1 MDPTPMSVETYLT
14 TSFEPE
20 AELADGVLVERNTGS
35 AEHSRWQAAL
45 IGDFGARGREWGL
58 RVRPILRIK
67 TGETTF
73 RGPDIAL
80 LDASLP
86 REPIPTAPPVAIFEV
101 LDPEDRFSLTMRRCS
116 DFERMGVGSI
126 YLIDPEDDSC
136 TRYLKG
142 SLYFKQQTITV
153 ADREIPFQAIIDEL
167 D

>member
-1 MDPTPMSVETYLT
+1 MHPAPMSVETYLK

-20 AELADGVLVERNTGS
+20 AELADGVVVERNTGLT
-35 AEHSRWQAAL
+35 AHSRWQVAL
-45 IGDFGARGREWGL
+45 IGYFGARGREWGL

-67 TGETTF
+67 TGEATF
-73 RGPDIAL
+73 CVPDIAL

-86 REPIPTAPPVAIFEV
+86 QEPLPTAPPVAIFEV

-116 DFERMGVGSI
+116 DFERMGIGSI
-126 YLIDPEDDSC
+126 YLIDPDDNSC

-142 SLYFKQQTITV
+142 SLYFKQQSITV
-153 ADREIPFQAIIDEL
+153 AGREIPFQAIVDGL